1 MKNNGALADTCAW
14 IDYFKPGPSILKNS
28 LEKLLLN
35 GRVFVCGPVLYELT
49 QGVKS
54 VKERAAVMDAL
65 QSLDYLEMT
74 GHLWVKA
81 GELSSTLRKAGKTI
95 PFSDVLI
102 AAIALENKLSVVTI
116 DKHFGAVKGLDV
128 LPR

>member
-14 IDYFKPGPSILKNS
+14 IDYFKPGPSALKGS
-28 LEKLLLN
+28 LEKLLLH

-54 VKERAAVMDAL
+54 AKERFAVMDAL

-74 GHLWVKA
+74 GHLWVRA
-81 GELSSTLRKAGKTI
+81 GELSSTLRKSGKTI

-102 AAIALENKLSVVTI
+102 ATIALENNLSVITI
-116 DKHFGAVKGLDV
+116 DKHFRDVQGLDV